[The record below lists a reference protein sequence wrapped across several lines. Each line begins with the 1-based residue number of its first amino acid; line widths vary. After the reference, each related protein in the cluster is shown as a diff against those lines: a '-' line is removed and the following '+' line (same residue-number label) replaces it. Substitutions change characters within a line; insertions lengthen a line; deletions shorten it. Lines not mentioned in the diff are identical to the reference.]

1 MTEVIVVRIW
11 PEKPIFLRGSLGSS
25 SKFGNGT
32 RNGIENLRRCCK
44 SVETKSQRILGIN
57 SYVCINYRWKADRGA
72 PHSILNKV
80 EGTIKLAETTA
91 AALKNANKNVI
102 LKNYL
107 PFS

>member
-1 MTEVIVVRIW
+1 M
-11 PEKPIFLRGSLGSS
+11 
-25 SKFGNGT
+25 
-32 RNGIENLRRCCK
+32 
-44 SVETKSQRILGIN
+44 
-57 SYVCINYRWKADRGA
+57 GA